1 MFVGK
6 MDTLAKD
13 AENLAEAI
21 KTSLAYLKSHD
32 FTKMADGSY
41 EIAEGITANLQR
53 YTTRPVAE
61 CRPERHERFADIQ
74 YVVEGE
80 EDLGWCPESAELK
93 GAIPYDAVKDILF
106 YEKLA
111 PASHIVLRP
120 GFFAVLYPEDV
131 HQPQAAVTAS
141 APVTKVV
148 VKIAMDCL

>member
-21 KTSLAYLKSHD
+21 KTSLAYLNSHD

-41 EIAEGITANLQR
+41 EVADGITANLQR
-53 YTTRPVAE
+53 YTTRPVTE

-80 EDLGWCPESAELK
+80 EDLGWCPESPELK
-93 GAIPYDAVKDILF
+93 VAIPYDAAKDILF

-111 PASHIVLRP
+111 PESHIVLRP

-131 HQPQAAVTAS
+131 HQPQAAVAAP